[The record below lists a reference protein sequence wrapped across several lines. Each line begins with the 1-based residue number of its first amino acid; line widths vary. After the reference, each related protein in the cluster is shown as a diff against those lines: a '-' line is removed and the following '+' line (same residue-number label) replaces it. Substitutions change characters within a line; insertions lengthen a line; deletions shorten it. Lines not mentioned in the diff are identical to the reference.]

1 MNYQELGDKIL
12 TLVGGRENVSGL
24 THCATRLRFNLKDE
38 GKAQT
43 DTLKKTPG
51 VLGVVVSGGQYQIV
65 IGNDVNHVYKPI
77 AEKCNLAQEG
87 GQKQEGEKK
96 SIGTRL
102 IDTITGI
109 FTPVLPA
116 ITAAGMLKAVL
127 SLLVAFHLVNTDAST
142 YQVINFMADAAFYFL
157 PILLANSAAK
167 KFGCNPYLAMM
178 LGGMLL
184 HPNFINMVTASQE
197 SGEAIRLFFIPIYN
211 ASYSS
216 SVIPIILSVWF
227 MALVEPIADRI
238 SPKPIK
244 FFTKPLI
251 TALVAG
257 VAALAVLGPIGYI
270 IASWIA
276 AGVTALNTYVSWLV
290 PMILGGVFPL
300 LVMTGTHYGII
311 PIGINNRMTT
321 GFDTIVYPANLAS
334 NIAQGAATFAVA
346 VKTKKNEVRQVA
358 SSAGITAVCGI
369 TEPALYGINMRF
381 KTPLISA
388 CIGGAVGGLFMGLF
402 TVKNYGGGSPGLM
415 TLPGY
420 IGGDSLRDLMLASIG
435 AVIAFVISFVIC
447 FIIYKDEAEEEQIQ
461 ASPVPAQPAKT
472 EASRTENV
480 GGNGAASSSIC
491 APVKGRLVPLSKV
504 DDPTF
509 AEEILG
515 KGAAIIPENGNFVSP
530 VKGTVQ
536 TVFDTKHAVG
546 IVSDTGVEVLIHVG
560 LNTVNLKG
568 QHYEALVKDG
578 DPVDVG
584 TPLLKVDLDAVKAAG
599 YDTITPVIVTNSMDY
614 SDVIAIQEGDVRSGE
629 TIVKVL

>member
-12 TLVGGRENVSGL
+12 ALVGGRENVTGL

-43 DTLKKTPG
+43 EALKKTPG

-65 IGNDVNHVYKPI
+65 IGNDVNHVYRPI
-77 AEKCNLAQEG
+77 AEKCSLTQDG
-87 GQKQEGEKK
+87 GGDRQKGEKK
-96 SIGTRL
+96 GIGARL

-127 SLLVAFHLVNTDAST
+127 SLLVAFKLVDTAAST

-157 PILLANSAAK
+157 PVLLANSAAK

-178 LGGMLL
+178 LGGMML
-184 HPNFINMVTASQE
+184 HPNFINMVTASKE

-227 MALVEPIADRI
+227 MSLVEPLADRI

-244 FFTKPLI
+244 FFTKPLL

-257 VAALAVLGPIGYI
+257 AAGLAVLGPVGYV
-270 IASWIA
+270 IANWIA
-276 AGVTALNTYVSWLV
+276 AGVTGLNTYVSWLV

-334 NIAQGAATFAVA
+334 NIAQGAAAFAVA
-346 VKTKKNEVRQVA
+346 VRTRKAEIRQVA

-388 CIGGAVGGLFMGLF
+388 CIGGAAGGLFMGLF

-420 IGGDSLRDLMLASIG
+420 IGGDTLRDLMLACIG
-435 AVIAFVISFVIC
+435 AAIAFVITFAVTFVL
-447 FIIYKDEAEEEQIQ
+447 YRDEKEEARVPAAAETDASEQILPVSEDQ
-461 ASPVPAQPAKT
+461 A
-472 EASRTENV
+472 ASR
-480 GGNGAASSSIC
+480 NGMTVC

-504 DDPTF
+504 NDPTF
-509 AEEILG
+509 AEGILG
-515 KGAAIIPENGNFVSP
+515 KGAAIIPEEGNFVSP
-530 VKGTVQ
+530 VKGRVI
-536 TVFDTKHAVG
+536 TVFETKHAIG
-546 IVSDTGVEVLIHVG
+546 IAADTGAEILLHVG
-560 LNTVNLKG
+560 LNTVNLQG
-568 QHYEALVKDG
+568 RHFEALVKDG
-578 DPVDVG
+578 DAVEVG
-584 TPLLKVDLDAVKAAG
+584 TPILKVDLKALREAG
-599 YDTITPVIVTNSMDY
+599 YDTITPVLVTNSMDY
-614 SDVIAIQEGDVRSGE
+614 AEVTAMEEKEVTSGE
-629 TIVKVL
+629 TIIKII

>member
-12 TLVGGRENVSGL
+12 ALVGGRENVTGL

-38 GKAQT
+38 EKAQT
-43 DTLKKTPG
+43 EALKKTPG

-65 IGNDVNHVYKPI
+65 IGNDVNHVYRPI
-77 AEKCNLAQEG
+77 AEKCSLTQDG
-87 GQKQEGEKK
+87 GGDRQKGEKK
-96 SIGTRL
+96 GIGARL

-127 SLLVAFHLVNTDAST
+127 SLLVAFKLVDTAAST

-157 PILLANSAAK
+157 PVLLANSAAK

-178 LGGMLL
+178 LGGMML
-184 HPNFINMVTASQE
+184 HPNFINMVTASKE

-227 MALVEPIADRI
+227 MSLVEPLADRI

-244 FFTKPLI
+244 FFTKPLL

-257 VAALAVLGPIGYI
+257 AAGLAVLGPVGYV
-270 IASWIA
+270 IANWIA
-276 AGVTALNTYVSWLV
+276 AGVTGLNTYVSWLV

-334 NIAQGAATFAVA
+334 NIAQGAAAFAVA
-346 VKTKKNEVRQVA
+346 VRTRKAEIRQVA

-388 CIGGAVGGLFMGLF
+388 CIGGAAGGLFMGLF

-420 IGGDSLRDLMLASIG
+420 IGGDTLRDLMLACIG
-435 AVIAFVISFVIC
+435 AAIAFVITFAVTFVL
-447 FIIYKDEAEEEQIQ
+447 YRDEKEEARVQAAAETDASEQI
-461 ASPVPAQPAKT
+461 SPVWEDQA
-472 EASRTENV
+472 ASRTGMTV
-480 GGNGAASSSIC
+480 C

-504 DDPTF
+504 NDPTF
-509 AEEILG
+509 AEGILG
-515 KGAAIIPENGNFVSP
+515 KGAAIIPEEGNYVSP
-530 VKGTVQ
+530 VKGTVI
-536 TVFDTKHAVG
+536 TVFETKHAIG
-546 IVSDTGVEVLIHVG
+546 IAADTGAEILLHVG
-560 LNTVNLKG
+560 LNTVNLQG
-568 QHYEALVKDG
+568 RHFEALVKDG
-578 DPVDVG
+578 DAVEVG
-584 TPLLKVDLDAVKAAG
+584 TPILKVDLKALREAG
-599 YDTITPVIVTNSMDY
+599 YDTITPVLVTNSMDY
-614 SDVIAIQEGDVRSGE
+614 AEVTAMEEKEVASGE
-629 TIVKVL
+629 TIIKII

>member
-1 MNYQELGDKIL
+1 M
-12 TLVGGRENVSGL
+12 
-24 THCATRLRFNLKDE
+24 
-38 GKAQT
+38 
-43 DTLKKTPG
+43 
-51 VLGVVVSGGQYQIV
+51 VSGGQYQIV

-257 VAALAVLGPIGYI
+257 VAAWRFSAPLAIL
-270 IASWIA
+270 SQ
-276 AGVTALNTYVSWLV
+276 AG
-290 PMILGGVFPL
+290 
-300 LVMTGTHYGII
+300 
-311 PIGINNRMTT
+311 
-321 GFDTIVYPANLAS
+321 
-334 NIAQGAATFAVA
+334 
-346 VKTKKNEVRQVA
+346 
-358 SSAGITAVCGI
+358 
-369 TEPALYGINMRF
+369 
-381 KTPLISA
+381 
-388 CIGGAVGGLFMGLF
+388 
-402 TVKNYGGGSPGLM
+402 
-415 TLPGY
+415 
-420 IGGDSLRDLMLASIG
+420 
-435 AVIAFVISFVIC
+435 
-447 FIIYKDEAEEEQIQ
+447 
-461 ASPVPAQPAKT
+461 
-472 EASRTENV
+472 SRRE
-480 GGNGAASSSIC
+480 
-491 APVKGRLVPLSKV
+491 
-504 DDPTF
+504 
-509 AEEILG
+509 
-515 KGAAIIPENGNFVSP
+515 
-530 VKGTVQ
+530 
-536 TVFDTKHAVG
+536 
-546 IVSDTGVEVLIHVG
+546 
-560 LNTVNLKG
+560 
-568 QHYEALVKDG
+568 
-578 DPVDVG
+578 
-584 TPLLKVDLDAVKAAG
+584 
-599 YDTITPVIVTNSMDY
+599 
-614 SDVIAIQEGDVRSGE
+614 
-629 TIVKVL
+629 

>member
-12 TLVGGRENVSGL
+12 ALVGGRENVTGL

-43 DTLKKTPG
+43 EALKKTPG

-65 IGNDVNHVYKPI
+65 IGNDVNHVYRPI
-77 AEKCNLAQEG
+77 AEKCSLTQDG
-87 GQKQEGEKK
+87 GGDRQKGEKK
-96 SIGTRL
+96 GIGARL

-127 SLLVAFHLVNTDAST
+127 SLLVAFKLVDTAAST

-157 PILLANSAAK
+157 PVLLANSAAK

-178 LGGMLL
+178 LGGMML
-184 HPNFINMVTASQE
+184 HPNFINMVTASKE

-227 MALVEPIADRI
+227 MSLVEPLADRI

-244 FFTKPLI
+244 FFTKPLL

-257 VAALAVLGPIGYI
+257 AAGLAVLGPVGYV
-270 IASWIA
+270 IANWIA
-276 AGVTALNTYVSWLV
+276 AGVTGLNTYVSWLV
-290 PMILGGVFPL
+290 PMILGAVFPL

-334 NIAQGAATFAVA
+334 NIAQGAAAFAVA
-346 VKTKKNEVRQVA
+346 VRTRKAEIRQVA

-388 CIGGAVGGLFMGLF
+388 CIGGAAGGLFMGLF

-420 IGGDSLRDLMLASIG
+420 IGGDTLRDLMLACIG
-435 AVIAFVISFVIC
+435 AAIAFVITFAVTFVL
-447 FIIYKDEAEEEQIQ
+447 YRDEKEEARVQAAAETDASEQI
-461 ASPVPAQPAKT
+461 SPVWEDQA
-472 EASRTENV
+472 ASRTGMTV
-480 GGNGAASSSIC
+480 C

-504 DDPTF
+504 NDPTF
-509 AEEILG
+509 AEGILG
-515 KGAAIIPENGNFVSP
+515 KGAAIIPEEGNYVSP
-530 VKGTVQ
+530 VKGTVI
-536 TVFDTKHAVG
+536 TVFETKHAIG
-546 IVSDTGVEVLIHVG
+546 IAADTGAEILLHVG
-560 LNTVNLKG
+560 LNTVNLQG
-568 QHYEALVKDG
+568 RHFEALVKDG
-578 DPVDVG
+578 DAVEVG
-584 TPLLKVDLDAVKAAG
+584 TPILKVDLKALREAG
-599 YDTITPVIVTNSMDY
+599 YDTITPVLVTNSMDY
-614 SDVIAIQEGDVRSGE
+614 AEVTAMEEKEVASGE
-629 TIVKVL
+629 TIIKII

>member
-12 TLVGGRENVSGL
+12 ALVGGRENVTGL

-43 DTLKKTPG
+43 EALKKTPG

-65 IGNDVNHVYKPI
+65 IGNDVNHVYRPI
-77 AEKCNLAQEG
+77 AEKCSLTQDG
-87 GQKQEGEKK
+87 GGDRQKGEKK
-96 SIGTRL
+96 GIGARL

-127 SLLVAFHLVNTDAST
+127 SLLVAFKLVDTAAST

-157 PILLANSAAK
+157 PVLLANSAAK

-178 LGGMLL
+178 LGGMML
-184 HPNFINMVTASQE
+184 HPNFINMVTASKE

-227 MALVEPIADRI
+227 MSLVEPLADRI

-244 FFTKPLI
+244 FFTKPLL

-257 VAALAVLGPIGYI
+257 AAGLAVLGPVGYV
-270 IASWIA
+270 IANWIA
-276 AGVTALNTYVSWLV
+276 AGVTGLNTYVSWLV

-334 NIAQGAATFAVA
+334 NIAQGAAAFAVA
-346 VKTKKNEVRQVA
+346 VRTRKAEIRQVA

-388 CIGGAVGGLFMGLF
+388 CIGGAAGGLFMGLF

-420 IGGDSLRDLMLASIG
+420 IGGDTLRDLMLACIG
-435 AVIAFVISFVIC
+435 AAIAFVITFAVTFVL
-447 FIIYKDEAEEEQIQ
+447 YRDEKEEARVPAAAETDASEQILPVSEDQ
-461 ASPVPAQPAKT
+461 A
-472 EASRTENV
+472 ASR
-480 GGNGAASSSIC
+480 NGMTVC

-504 DDPTF
+504 NDPTF
-509 AEEILG
+509 AEGILG
-515 KGAAIIPENGNFVSP
+515 KGAAIIPEEGNYVSP
-530 VKGTVQ
+530 VKGTVI
-536 TVFDTKHAVG
+536 TVFETKHAIG
-546 IVSDTGVEVLIHVG
+546 IAADTGAEILLHVG
-560 LNTVNLKG
+560 LNTVNLQG
-568 QHYEALVKDG
+568 RHFEALVKDG
-578 DPVDVG
+578 DAVEVG
-584 TPLLKVDLDAVKAAG
+584 TPILKVDLKALREAG
-599 YDTITPVIVTNSMDY
+599 YDTITPVLVTNSMDY
-614 SDVIAIQEGDVRSGE
+614 AEVTAMEEKEVASGE
-629 TIVKVL
+629 TIIKII

>member
-12 TLVGGRENVSGL
+12 TLVGGKENVSGL

-43 DTLKKTPG
+43 DALKKTPG
-51 VLGVVVSGGQYQIV
+51 VLGVVVSGGQYQII

-77 AEKCNLAQEG
+77 AEKCSLSQNSDAKKE
-87 GQKQEGEKK
+87 EGEKK
-96 SIGTRL
+96 SIGARL

-127 SLLVAFHLVNTDAST
+127 SLLVAFSLVDTEAST

-178 LGGMLL
+178 LGGILL

-197 SGEAIRLFFIPIYN
+197 SGEAIKLFFIPIYN

-216 SVIPIILSVWF
+216 SVIPIILMVWF
-227 MALVEPIADRI
+227 MSLVEPIADRI
-238 SPKPIK
+238 SPKPVK

-257 VAALAVLGPIGYI
+257 AVGLAVLGPIGYI
-270 IASWIA
+270 IANWIA
-276 AGVTALNTYVSWLV
+276 TGVTLLNTYVSWLV
-290 PMILGGVFPL
+290 PLILGGVFPL

-346 VKTKKNEVRQVA
+346 VKTKKSDIRQLA

-369 TEPALYGINMRF
+369 TEPALYGVNMRF

-388 CIGGAVGGLFMGLF
+388 CIGGAAGGLFMGIF

-420 IGGDSLRDLMLASIG
+420 IGGDSLRDLMLACIG
-435 AVIAFVISFVIC
+435 AAIAFVIA
-447 FIIYKDEAEEEQIQ
+447 FIISFILYKDKEEEDTIPAGAETPVEKTQ
-461 ASPVPAQPAKT
+461 AAAA
-472 EASRTENV
+472 EAVQSS
-480 GGNGAASSSIC
+480 GNITNIC
-491 APVKGRLVPLSKV
+491 SPVKGKLAPLSSV
-504 DDPTF
+504 NDPTF

-515 KGAAIIPENGNFVSP
+515 KGAAVIPENGNFVSP
-530 VKGTVQ
+530 VKGTIQ
-536 TVFDTKHAVG
+536 TVFDTKHAIG
-546 IVSDTGVEVLIHVG
+546 ITSDTGVELLIHVG
-560 LNTVNLKG
+560 LDTVNLKG
-568 QHYEALVKDG
+568 KFYEALVKDG
-578 DPVDVG
+578 DAVEVG
-584 TPLLKVDLDAVKAAG
+584 TPILKVDLDGIKKAG
-599 YDTITPVIVTNSMDY
+599 YDIITPVLVTNTMEY
-614 SDVIAIQEGDVRSGE
+614 GDVIAVSDGEIMPEE
-629 TIVKVL
+629 TIIKVIK

>member
-12 TLVGGRENVSGL
+12 TLVGGKENVSGL

-43 DTLKKTPG
+43 DALKKTPG
-51 VLGVVVSGGQYQIV
+51 VLGVVVSGGQYQII

-77 AEKCNLAQEG
+77 AEKCSLSQNSDAKKE
-87 GQKQEGEKK
+87 EGEKK
-96 SIGTRL
+96 RIGARL

-127 SLLVAFHLVNTDAST
+127 SLLVAFSLVDTEAST

-178 LGGMLL
+178 LGGILL

-197 SGEAIRLFFIPIYN
+197 SGEAIKLFFIPIYN

-216 SVIPIILSVWF
+216 SVIPIILMVWF
-227 MALVEPIADRI
+227 MSLVEPIADRI
-238 SPKPIK
+238 SPKPVK

-257 VAALAVLGPIGYI
+257 AVGLAVLGPIGYI
-270 IASWIA
+270 IANWIA
-276 AGVTALNTYVSWLV
+276 TGVTLLNTYVSWLV
-290 PMILGGVFPL
+290 PLILGGVFPL

-346 VKTKKNEVRQVA
+346 VKTKKSDIRQLA

-369 TEPALYGINMRF
+369 TEPALYGVNMRF

-388 CIGGAVGGLFMGLF
+388 CIGGAAGGLFMGIF

-420 IGGDSLRDLMLASIG
+420 IGGDSLRDLMLACIG
-435 AVIAFVISFVIC
+435 AAIAFVIA
-447 FIIYKDEAEEEQIQ
+447 FIISFILYKDKEEEDTIPAGAETPVEKTQ
-461 ASPVPAQPAKT
+461 AAAA
-472 EASRTENV
+472 EAVQSS
-480 GGNGAASSSIC
+480 GNITNIC
-491 APVKGRLVPLSKV
+491 SPVKGKLAPLSSV
-504 DDPTF
+504 NDPTF

-515 KGAAIIPENGNFVSP
+515 KGAAVIPENGNFVSP
-530 VKGTVQ
+530 VKGTIQ
-536 TVFDTKHAVG
+536 TVFDTKHAIG
-546 IVSDTGVEVLIHVG
+546 ITSDTGVELLIHVG
-560 LNTVNLKG
+560 LDTVNLKG
-568 QHYEALVKDG
+568 KFYEALVKDG
-578 DPVDVG
+578 DAVEVG
-584 TPLLKVDLDAVKAAG
+584 TPILKVDLDGIKKAG
-599 YDTITPVIVTNSMDY
+599 YDIITPVLVTNTMEY
-614 SDVIAIQEGDVRSGE
+614 GDVIAVSDGEIMPEE
-629 TIVKVL
+629 TIIKVIK

>member
-12 TLVGGRENVSGL
+12 ALVGGRENVTGL

-38 GKAQT
+38 EKAQT
-43 DTLKKTPG
+43 EALKKTPG

-65 IGNDVNHVYKPI
+65 IGNDVNHVYRPI
-77 AEKCNLAQEG
+77 AEKCSLTQDG
-87 GQKQEGEKK
+87 GGDRQKGEKK
-96 SIGTRL
+96 GIGARL

-127 SLLVAFHLVNTDAST
+127 SLLVAFKLVDTAAST

-157 PILLANSAAK
+157 PVLLANSAAK

-178 LGGMLL
+178 LGGMML
-184 HPNFINMVTASQE
+184 HPNFINMVTASKE

-227 MALVEPIADRI
+227 MSLVEPLADRI

-244 FFTKPLI
+244 FFTKPLL

-257 VAALAVLGPIGYI
+257 AAGLAVLGPVGYV
-270 IASWIA
+270 IANWIA
-276 AGVTALNTYVSWLV
+276 AGVTGLNTYVSWLV

-334 NIAQGAATFAVA
+334 NIAQGAAAFAVA
-346 VKTKKNEVRQVA
+346 VRTRKAEIRQVA

-388 CIGGAVGGLFMGLF
+388 CIGGAAGGLFMGLF

-420 IGGDSLRDLMLASIG
+420 IGGDTLRDLMLACIG
-435 AVIAFVISFVIC
+435 AAIAFVITFAVTFVL
-447 FIIYKDEAEEEQIQ
+447 YRDEKEEARVPAAAETDASEQILPVSEDQ
-461 ASPVPAQPAKT
+461 A
-472 EASRTENV
+472 ASR
-480 GGNGAASSSIC
+480 NGMTVC

-504 DDPTF
+504 NDPTF

-515 KGAAIIPENGNFVSP
+515 KGAAIIPEEGNFVSP
-530 VKGTVQ
+530 VKGRVI
-536 TVFDTKHAVG
+536 TVFETKHAIG
-546 IVSDTGVEVLIHVG
+546 IAADTGAEILLHVG
-560 LNTVNLKG
+560 LNTVNLQG
-568 QHYEALVKDG
+568 RHFEALVKDG
-578 DPVDVG
+578 DAVEVG
-584 TPLLKVDLDAVKAAG
+584 TPILKVDLKALREAG
-599 YDTITPVIVTNSMDY
+599 YDTITPVLVTNSMDY
-614 SDVIAIQEGDVRSGE
+614 AEVTAMEEKEVTSGE
-629 TIVKVL
+629 TIIKII

>member
-12 TLVGGRENVSGL
+12 ALVGGRENVTGL

-43 DTLKKTPG
+43 EALKKTPG

-65 IGNDVNHVYKPI
+65 IGNDVNHVYRPI
-77 AEKCNLAQEG
+77 AEKCSLTQDG
-87 GQKQEGEKK
+87 GGDRQKGEKK
-96 SIGTRL
+96 GIGARL

-127 SLLVAFHLVNTDAST
+127 SLLVAFKLVDTAAST

-157 PILLANSAAK
+157 PVLLANSAAK

-178 LGGMLL
+178 LGGMML
-184 HPNFINMVTASQE
+184 HPNFINMVTASKE

-227 MALVEPIADRI
+227 MSLVEPLADRI

-244 FFTKPLI
+244 FFTKPLL

-257 VAALAVLGPIGYI
+257 AAGLAVLGPVGYV
-270 IASWIA
+270 IANWIA
-276 AGVTALNTYVSWLV
+276 AGVTGLNTYVSWLV

-334 NIAQGAATFAVA
+334 NIAQGAAAFAVA
-346 VKTKKNEVRQVA
+346 VRTRKAEIRQVA

-388 CIGGAVGGLFMGLF
+388 CIGGAAGGLFMGLF

-420 IGGDSLRDLMLASIG
+420 IGGDTLRDLMLACIG
-435 AVIAFVISFVIC
+435 AAIAFVITFAVTFVL
-447 FIIYKDEAEEEQIQ
+447 YRDEKEEARVPAAAETDASEQILPVSEDQ
-461 ASPVPAQPAKT
+461 A
-472 EASRTENV
+472 ASR
-480 GGNGAASSSIC
+480 NGMTVC

-504 DDPTF
+504 NDPTF

-515 KGAAIIPENGNFVSP
+515 KGAAIIPEEGNFVSP
-530 VKGTVQ
+530 VKGRVI
-536 TVFDTKHAVG
+536 TVFETKHAIG
-546 IVSDTGVEVLIHVG
+546 IAADTGAEILLHVG
-560 LNTVNLKG
+560 LNTVNLQG
-568 QHYEALVKDG
+568 RHFEALVKEG
-578 DPVDVG
+578 DAVEVG
-584 TPLLKVDLDAVKAAG
+584 TPILKVDLKALREAG
-599 YDTITPVIVTNSMDY
+599 YDTITPVLVTNSMDY
-614 SDVIAIQEGDVRSGE
+614 AEVTAMEEKEVTSGE
-629 TIVKVL
+629 TIIKII

>member
-1 MNYQELGDKIL
+1 M
-12 TLVGGRENVSGL
+12 GGKENVIGL

-38 GKAQT
+38 SKAQT

-77 AEKCNLAQEG
+77 AEKCNLTQDG
-87 GQKQEGEKK
+87 GAAKNDGEKK
-96 SIGTRL
+96 SIGAKL

-127 SLLVAFHLVNTDAST
+127 SLLVAFKLVDTTAST

-184 HPNFINMVTASQE
+184 HPNFVNMVTASQE
-197 SGEAIRLFFIPIYN
+197 SGEAIKLFFIPIYN

-216 SVIPIILSVWF
+216 SVIPIILTVWF
-227 MALVEPIADRI
+227 MSLVEPVADRI

-251 TALVAG
+251 TALIAG
-257 VAALAVLGPIGYI
+257 AAGLAVLGPVGYI

-276 AGVTALNTYVSWLV
+276 SGVTMLNTYVSWLV
-290 PMILGGVFPL
+290 PLILGGVFPL

-388 CIGGAVGGLFMGLF
+388 CIGGACGGLFMGLF
-402 TVKNYGGGSPGLM
+402 TVKNYGGDSPGLM

-420 IGGDSLRDLMLASIG
+420 IGGDSLRDLILACIG
-435 AVIAFVISFVIC
+435 AAIAFAVAFIISFVL
-447 FIIYKDEAEEEQIQ
+447 YKDKDDEET
-461 ASPVPAQPAKT
+461 SPVSGGAPET
-472 EASRTENV
+472 ASAESAETDK
-480 GGNGAASSSIC
+480 GDSASSGTVTNIC
-491 APVKGRLVPLSKV
+491 APVKGKLVPLSNV
-504 DDPTF
+504 NDPTF

-515 KGAAIIPENGNFVSP
+515 KGAAVLPEDGNFVSP
-530 VKGTVQ
+530 FKGTVQ
-536 TVFDTKHAVG
+536 TVFGTRHAIG
-546 IVSDTGVEVLIHVG
+546 LVSDTGV
-560 LNTVNLKG
+560 
-568 QHYEALVKDG
+568 
-578 DPVDVG
+578 
-584 TPLLKVDLDAVKAAG
+584 
-599 YDTITPVIVTNSMDY
+599 
-614 SDVIAIQEGDVRSGE
+614 
-629 TIVKVL
+629 

>member
-12 TLVGGRENVSGL
+12 ALVGGRENVTGL

-38 GKAQT
+38 EKAQT
-43 DTLKKTPG
+43 EALKKTPG

-65 IGNDVNHVYKPI
+65 IGNDVNHVYRPI
-77 AEKCNLAQEG
+77 AEKCSLTQDG
-87 GQKQEGEKK
+87 GGDRQKGEKK
-96 SIGTRL
+96 GIGARL

-127 SLLVAFHLVNTDAST
+127 SLLVAFKLVDTAAST

-157 PILLANSAAK
+157 PVLLANSAAK

-178 LGGMLL
+178 LGGMML
-184 HPNFINMVTASQE
+184 HPNFINMVTASKE

-211 ASYSS
+211 ASYFS

-227 MALVEPIADRI
+227 MSLVEPLADRI

-244 FFTKPLI
+244 FFTKPLL

-257 VAALAVLGPIGYI
+257 AAGLAVLGPVGYV
-270 IASWIA
+270 IANWIA
-276 AGVTALNTYVSWLV
+276 AGVTGLNTYVSWLV

-334 NIAQGAATFAVA
+334 NIAQGAAAFAVA
-346 VKTKKNEVRQVA
+346 VRTRKAEIRQVA

-388 CIGGAVGGLFMGLF
+388 CIGGAAGGLFMGLF

-420 IGGDSLRDLMLASIG
+420 IGGDTLRDLMLACIG
-435 AVIAFVISFVIC
+435 AAIAFVITFAVTFVL
-447 FIIYKDEAEEEQIQ
+447 YRDEKEEARVPAAAETDASEQILPVSEDQ
-461 ASPVPAQPAKT
+461 A
-472 EASRTENV
+472 ASR
-480 GGNGAASSSIC
+480 NGMTVC

-504 DDPTF
+504 NDPTF

-515 KGAAIIPENGNFVSP
+515 KGAAIIPEEGNFVSP
-530 VKGTVQ
+530 VKGRVI
-536 TVFDTKHAVG
+536 TVFETKHAIG
-546 IVSDTGVEVLIHVG
+546 IAADTGAEILLHVG
-560 LNTVNLKG
+560 LNTVNLQG
-568 QHYEALVKDG
+568 RHFEALVKDG
-578 DPVDVG
+578 DAVEVG
-584 TPLLKVDLDAVKAAG
+584 TPILKVDLKALREAG
-599 YDTITPVIVTNSMDY
+599 YDTITPVLVTNSMDY
-614 SDVIAIQEGDVRSGE
+614 AEVTAMEEKEVASGE
-629 TIVKVL
+629 TIIKII

>member
-12 TLVGGRENVSGL
+12 ALVGGRENVTGL

-43 DTLKKTPG
+43 EALKKTPG

-65 IGNDVNHVYKPI
+65 IGNDVNHVYRPI
-77 AEKCNLAQEG
+77 AEKCSLTQDG
-87 GQKQEGEKK
+87 GGDRQKGEKK
-96 SIGTRL
+96 DIGARL

-127 SLLVAFHLVNTDAST
+127 SLLVAFKLVDTAAST

-157 PILLANSAAK
+157 PVLLANSAAK

-178 LGGMLL
+178 LGGMML
-184 HPNFINMVTASQE
+184 HPNFINMVTASKE

-227 MALVEPIADRI
+227 MSLVEPLADRI

-244 FFTKPLI
+244 FFTKPLL

-257 VAALAVLGPIGYI
+257 AAGLAVLGPVGYV
-270 IASWIA
+270 IANWIA
-276 AGVTALNTYVSWLV
+276 AGVTGLNTYVSWLV

-334 NIAQGAATFAVA
+334 NIAQGAAAFAVA
-346 VKTKKNEVRQVA
+346 VRTRKAEIRQVA

-388 CIGGAVGGLFMGLF
+388 CIGGAAGGLFMGLF

-420 IGGDSLRDLMLASIG
+420 IGGDTLRDLMLACIG
-435 AVIAFVISFVIC
+435 AAIAFVITFAVTFVL
-447 FIIYKDEAEEEQIQ
+447 YRDEKEEARVPAAAEADASEQI
-461 ASPVPAQPAKT
+461 SPVSEDQA
-472 EASRTENV
+472 ASRTGMAV
-480 GGNGAASSSIC
+480 C

-504 DDPTF
+504 NDPTF

-515 KGAAIIPENGNFVSP
+515 KGAAIIPEEGNFVSP
-530 VKGTVQ
+530 VKGRVI
-536 TVFDTKHAVG
+536 TVFETKHAIG
-546 IVSDTGVEVLIHVG
+546 IAADTGAEILLHVG
-560 LNTVNLKG
+560 LNTVNLQG
-568 QHYEALVKDG
+568 RHFEALVKDG
-578 DPVDVG
+578 DAVEVG
-584 TPLLKVDLDAVKAAG
+584 TPILKVDLKALREAG
-599 YDTITPVIVTNSMDY
+599 YDTITPVLVTNSMDY
-614 SDVIAIQEGDVRSGE
+614 AEVTAMEEKEVTSGE
-629 TIVKVL
+629 TIIKII

>member
-12 TLVGGRENVSGL
+12 ALVGGRENVTGL

-38 GKAQT
+38 EKAQT
-43 DTLKKTPG
+43 EALKKTPG

-65 IGNDVNHVYKPI
+65 IGNDVNHVYRPI
-77 AEKCNLAQEG
+77 AEKCSLTQDG
-87 GQKQEGEKK
+87 GGDRQKGEKK
-96 SIGTRL
+96 GIGARL

-127 SLLVAFHLVNTDAST
+127 SLLVAFKLVDTAAST

-157 PILLANSAAK
+157 PVLLANSAAK

-178 LGGMLL
+178 LGGMML
-184 HPNFINMVTASQE
+184 HPNFINMVTASKE

-227 MALVEPIADRI
+227 MSLVEPLADRI

-244 FFTKPLI
+244 FFTKPLL

-257 VAALAVLGPIGYI
+257 AAGLAVLGPVGYV
-270 IASWIA
+270 IANWIA
-276 AGVTALNTYVSWLV
+276 AGVTGLNTYVSWLV

-334 NIAQGAATFAVA
+334 NIAQGAAAFAVA
-346 VKTKKNEVRQVA
+346 VRTRKAEIRQVA

-388 CIGGAVGGLFMGLF
+388 CIGGAAGGLFMGLF

-420 IGGDSLRDLMLASIG
+420 IGGDTLRDLMLACIG
-435 AVIAFVISFVIC
+435 AAIAFVITFAVTFVL
-447 FIIYKDEAEEEQIQ
+447 YRDEKEEARVPAAAETDASEQILPVSEDQ
-461 ASPVPAQPAKT
+461 A
-472 EASRTENV
+472 ASR
-480 GGNGAASSSIC
+480 NGMTVC

-504 DDPTF
+504 NDPTF

-515 KGAAIIPENGNFVSP
+515 KGAAIIPEEGNYVSP
-530 VKGTVQ
+530 VKGTVI
-536 TVFDTKHAVG
+536 TVFETKHAIG
-546 IVSDTGVEVLIHVG
+546 IAADTGAEILLHVG
-560 LNTVNLKG
+560 LNTVNLQG
-568 QHYEALVKDG
+568 RHFEALVKDG
-578 DPVDVG
+578 DAVEVG
-584 TPLLKVDLDAVKAAG
+584 TPILKVDLKALREAG
-599 YDTITPVIVTNSMDY
+599 YDTITPVLVTNSMDY
-614 SDVIAIQEGDVRSGE
+614 AEVTAMEEKEVTSGE
-629 TIVKVL
+629 TIIKII

>member
-12 TLVGGRENVSGL
+12 ALVGGRENVTGL

-43 DTLKKTPG
+43 EALKKTPG

-65 IGNDVNHVYKPI
+65 IGNDVNHVYRPI
-77 AEKCNLAQEG
+77 AEKCSLTQDG
-87 GQKQEGEKK
+87 GGDRQKGEKK
-96 SIGTRL
+96 GIGARL

-127 SLLVAFHLVNTDAST
+127 SLLVAFKLVDTAAST

-157 PILLANSAAK
+157 PVLLANSAAK

-178 LGGMLL
+178 LGGMML
-184 HPNFINMVTASQE
+184 HPNFINMVTASKE

-227 MALVEPIADRI
+227 MSLVEPLADRI

-244 FFTKPLI
+244 FFTKPLL

-257 VAALAVLGPIGYI
+257 AAGLAVLGPVGYV
-270 IASWIA
+270 IANWIA
-276 AGVTALNTYVSWLV
+276 AGVTGLNTYVSWLV

-321 GFDTIVYPANLAS
+321 GFDTIVYPANLAA
-334 NIAQGAATFAVA
+334 NIAQGAAAFAVA
-346 VKTKKNEVRQVA
+346 VRTRKAEIRQVA

-388 CIGGAVGGLFMGLF
+388 CIGGAAGGLFMGLF

-420 IGGDSLRDLMLASIG
+420 IGGDTLRDLMLACIG
-435 AVIAFVISFVIC
+435 AAIAFVITFAVTFVL
-447 FIIYKDEAEEEQIQ
+447 YRDEKEEARVPAAAETDASEQILPVSEDQ
-461 ASPVPAQPAKT
+461 A
-472 EASRTENV
+472 ASR
-480 GGNGAASSSIC
+480 NGMTVC

-504 DDPTF
+504 NDPTF

-515 KGAAIIPENGNFVSP
+515 KGAAIIPEEGNFVSP
-530 VKGTVQ
+530 VKGRVI
-536 TVFDTKHAVG
+536 TVFETKHAIG
-546 IVSDTGVEVLIHVG
+546 IAADTGAEILLHVG
-560 LNTVNLKG
+560 LNTVNLQG
-568 QHYEALVKDG
+568 RHFEALVKDG
-578 DPVDVG
+578 DAVEVG
-584 TPLLKVDLDAVKAAG
+584 TPILKVDLKALREAG
-599 YDTITPVIVTNSMDY
+599 YDTITPVLVTNSMDY
-614 SDVIAIQEGDVRSGE
+614 AEVTAMEEKEVTSGE
-629 TIVKVL
+629 TIIKII

>member
-12 TLVGGRENVSGL
+12 ALVGGRENVTGL

-38 GKAQT
+38 EKAQT
-43 DTLKKTPG
+43 EALKKTPG

-65 IGNDVNHVYKPI
+65 IGNDVNHVYRPI
-77 AEKCNLAQEG
+77 AEKCSLTQDG
-87 GQKQEGEKK
+87 GGDRQKGEKK
-96 SIGTRL
+96 GIGARL

-127 SLLVAFHLVNTDAST
+127 SLLVAFKLVDTAAST

-157 PILLANSAAK
+157 PVLLANSAAK

-178 LGGMLL
+178 LGGMML
-184 HPNFINMVTASQE
+184 HPNFINMVTASKE

-227 MALVEPIADRI
+227 MSLVEPLADRI

-244 FFTKPLI
+244 FFTKPLL
-251 TALVAG
+251 TALVSGAAG
-257 VAALAVLGPIGYI
+257 LAVLGPVGYV
-270 IASWIA
+270 IANWIA
-276 AGVTALNTYVSWLV
+276 AGVTGLNTYVSWLV

-334 NIAQGAATFAVA
+334 NIAQGAAAFAVA
-346 VKTKKNEVRQVA
+346 VRTRKAEIRQVA

-388 CIGGAVGGLFMGLF
+388 CIGGAAGGLFMGLF

-420 IGGDSLRDLMLASIG
+420 IGGDTLRDLMLACIG
-435 AVIAFVISFVIC
+435 AAIAFVITFAVTFVL
-447 FIIYKDEAEEEQIQ
+447 YRDEKEEARVPAAAETDASEQILPVSEDQ
-461 ASPVPAQPAKT
+461 A
-472 EASRTENV
+472 ASRTGMAV
-480 GGNGAASSSIC
+480 C

-504 DDPTF
+504 NDPTF

-515 KGAAIIPENGNFVSP
+515 KGAAIIPEEGNYVSP
-530 VKGTVQ
+530 VKGRVI
-536 TVFDTKHAVG
+536 TVFETKHAIG
-546 IVSDTGVEVLIHVG
+546 IAADTGAEILLHVG
-560 LNTVNLKG
+560 LNTVNLQG
-568 QHYEALVKDG
+568 RHFEALVKDG
-578 DPVDVG
+578 DAVEVG
-584 TPLLKVDLDAVKAAG
+584 TPILKVDLKALREAG
-599 YDTITPVIVTNSMDY
+599 YDTITPVLVTNSMDY
-614 SDVIAIQEGDVRSGE
+614 AEVTAMEEKEVASGE
-629 TIVKVL
+629 TIIKII

>member
-12 TLVGGRENVSGL
+12 TLVGGKENVSGL

-43 DTLKKTPG
+43 DALKKTPG
-51 VLGVVVSGGQYQIV
+51 VLGVVVSGGQYQII

-77 AEKCNLAQEG
+77 AEKCSLSQNSDAKKE
-87 GQKQEGEKK
+87 EGEKK
-96 SIGTRL
+96 SIGARL

-127 SLLVAFHLVNTDAST
+127 SLLVAFSLVDTEAST

-178 LGGMLL
+178 LGGILL

-197 SGEAIRLFFIPIYN
+197 SGEAIKLFFIPIYN

-216 SVIPIILSVWF
+216 SVIPIILMVWF
-227 MALVEPIADRI
+227 MSLVEPIADRI
-238 SPKPIK
+238 SPKPVK

-257 VAALAVLGPIGYI
+257 AVGLAVLGPIGYI
-270 IASWIA
+270 IANWIA
-276 AGVTALNTYVSWLV
+276 TGVTLLNTYVSWLV
-290 PMILGGVFPL
+290 PLILGGVFPL

-321 GFDTIVYPANLAS
+321 GFDAIVYPANLAS

-346 VKTKKNEVRQVA
+346 VKTKKSDIRQLA

-369 TEPALYGINMRF
+369 TEPALYGVNMRF

-388 CIGGAVGGLFMGLF
+388 CIGGAAGGLFMGIF

-420 IGGDSLRDLMLASIG
+420 IGGDSLRDLMLACIG
-435 AVIAFVISFVIC
+435 AAIAFVIA
-447 FIIYKDEAEEEQIQ
+447 FIISFILYKDKEEEDTIPAGAETPVEKTQ
-461 ASPVPAQPAKT
+461 AAAA
-472 EASRTENV
+472 EAVQSS
-480 GGNGAASSSIC
+480 GNITNIC
-491 APVKGRLVPLSKV
+491 SPVKGKLAPLSSV
-504 DDPTF
+504 NDPTF

-515 KGAAIIPENGNFVSP
+515 KGAAVIPENGNFVSP
-530 VKGTVQ
+530 VKGTIQ
-536 TVFDTKHAVG
+536 TVFDTKHAIG
-546 IVSDTGVEVLIHVG
+546 ITSDTGVELLIHVG
-560 LNTVNLKG
+560 LDTVNLKG
-568 QHYEALVKDG
+568 KFYEALVKDG
-578 DPVDVG
+578 DAVEVG
-584 TPLLKVDLDAVKAAG
+584 TPILKVDLDGIKKAG
-599 YDTITPVIVTNSMDY
+599 YDIITPVLVTNTMEY
-614 SDVIAIQEGDVRSGE
+614 GDVIAVSDGEIMPEE
-629 TIVKVL
+629 TIIKVIK

>member
-12 TLVGGRENVSGL
+12 ALVGGRENVTGL

-43 DTLKKTPG
+43 EALKKTPG

-65 IGNDVNHVYKPI
+65 IGNDVNHVYRPI
-77 AEKCNLAQEG
+77 AEKCSLTQDG
-87 GQKQEGEKK
+87 GGDRQKGEKK
-96 SIGTRL
+96 GIGARL

-127 SLLVAFHLVNTDAST
+127 SLLVAFKLVDTAAST

-157 PILLANSAAK
+157 PVLLANSAAK
-167 KFGCNPYLAMM
+167 KFGCNSYLAMM
-178 LGGMLL
+178 LGGMML
-184 HPNFINMVTASQE
+184 HPNFINMVTASKE

-227 MALVEPIADRI
+227 MSLVEPLADRI

-244 FFTKPLI
+244 FFTKPLL

-257 VAALAVLGPIGYI
+257 AAGLAVLGPVGYV
-270 IASWIA
+270 IANWIA
-276 AGVTALNTYVSWLV
+276 AGVTGLNTYVSWLV

-334 NIAQGAATFAVA
+334 NIAQGAAAFAVA
-346 VKTKKNEVRQVA
+346 VRTRKAEIRQVA

-388 CIGGAVGGLFMGLF
+388 CIGGAAGGLFMGLF

-420 IGGDSLRDLMLASIG
+420 IGGDTLRDLMLACIG
-435 AVIAFVISFVIC
+435 AAIAFVITFAVTFVL
-447 FIIYKDEAEEEQIQ
+447 YRDEKEEARVPAAAETDASEQILPVSEDQ
-461 ASPVPAQPAKT
+461 A
-472 EASRTENV
+472 ASR
-480 GGNGAASSSIC
+480 NGMTVC

-504 DDPTF
+504 NDPTF

-515 KGAAIIPENGNFVSP
+515 KGAAIIPEEGNFVSP
-530 VKGTVQ
+530 VKGRVI
-536 TVFDTKHAVG
+536 TVFETKHAIG
-546 IVSDTGVEVLIHVG
+546 IAADTGAEILLHVG
-560 LNTVNLKG
+560 LNTVNLQG
-568 QHYEALVKDG
+568 RHFEALVKDG
-578 DPVDVG
+578 DAVEVG
-584 TPLLKVDLDAVKAAG
+584 TPILKVDLKALREAG
-599 YDTITPVIVTNSMDY
+599 YDTITPVLVTNSMDY
-614 SDVIAIQEGDVRSGE
+614 AEVTAMEEKEVASGE
-629 TIVKVL
+629 TIIKII

>member
-12 TLVGGRENVSGL
+12 ALVGGRENVTGL

-38 GKAQT
+38 EKAQT
-43 DTLKKTPG
+43 EALKKTPG

-65 IGNDVNHVYKPI
+65 IGNDVNHVYRPI
-77 AEKCNLAQEG
+77 AEKCSLTQDG
-87 GQKQEGEKK
+87 GGDRQKGEKK
-96 SIGTRL
+96 GIGARL

-127 SLLVAFHLVNTDAST
+127 SLLVAFKLVDTAAST

-157 PILLANSAAK
+157 PVLLANSAAK

-178 LGGMLL
+178 LGGMML
-184 HPNFINMVTASQE
+184 HPNFINMVTASKE

-227 MALVEPIADRI
+227 MSLVEPLADRI

-244 FFTKPLI
+244 FFTKPLL

-257 VAALAVLGPIGYI
+257 AAGLAVLGPVGYV
-270 IASWIA
+270 IANWIA
-276 AGVTALNTYVSWLV
+276 AGVTGLNTYVSWLV

-321 GFDTIVYPANLAS
+321 GFDTIVYPANLAA
-334 NIAQGAATFAVA
+334 NIAQGAAAFAVA
-346 VKTKKNEVRQVA
+346 VRTRKAEIRQVA

-388 CIGGAVGGLFMGLF
+388 CIGGAAGGLFMGLF

-420 IGGDSLRDLMLASIG
+420 IGGDTLRDLMLACIG
-435 AVIAFVISFVIC
+435 AAIAFVITFAVTFVL
-447 FIIYKDEAEEEQIQ
+447 YRDEKEEARVPAAAETDASEQILPVSEDQ
-461 ASPVPAQPAKT
+461 A
-472 EASRTENV
+472 ASR
-480 GGNGAASSSIC
+480 NGMTVC

-504 DDPTF
+504 NDPTF

-515 KGAAIIPENGNFVSP
+515 KGAAIIPEEGNFVSP
-530 VKGTVQ
+530 VKGRVI
-536 TVFDTKHAVG
+536 TVFETKHAIG
-546 IVSDTGVEVLIHVG
+546 IAADTGAEILLHVG
-560 LNTVNLKG
+560 LNTVNLQG
-568 QHYEALVKDG
+568 RHFEALVKDG
-578 DPVDVG
+578 DAVEVG
-584 TPLLKVDLDAVKAAG
+584 TPILKVDLKALREAG
-599 YDTITPVIVTNSMDY
+599 YDTITPVLVTNSMDY
-614 SDVIAIQEGDVRSGE
+614 AEVTAMEEKEVTSGE
-629 TIVKVL
+629 TIIKII